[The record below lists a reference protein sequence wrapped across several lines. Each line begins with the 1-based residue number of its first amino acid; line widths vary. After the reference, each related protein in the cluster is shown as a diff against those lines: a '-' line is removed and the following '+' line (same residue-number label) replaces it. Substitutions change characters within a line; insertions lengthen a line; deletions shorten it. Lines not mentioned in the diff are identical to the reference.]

1 MGNAPPSS
9 HSSKDNSSKDAS
21 TAAIVSSD
29 KNNNATTNDSN
40 NNAANSNVPPVV
52 CAASTIV
59 SSETIPSPSLK
70 TQHNTVT
77 SPGKRL
83 LDLNELIASKE
94 KETQLLLDQLSQA
107 RDKEKEAIEY
117 SELQINEFNEEIE
130 AFYETSRNELTTAC
144 DRSLNE
150 IIQSKDNELTEIINT
165 LRTVVFPER
174 LLLAK
179 EDIISRHIL
188 NDLPNEW
195 NKRYNHLKNLQATD
209 LELVKSIARQ
219 EFEKTGAHVKSLL
232 AKEIQ
237 EIEEKHRIEKK
248 KRGSGVLSWL
258 SPSKKYKNVSD
269 DDEDEENN
277 VEN

>member
-40 NNAANSNVPPVV
+40 NSAANSNVPPIV

-59 SSETIPSPSLK
+59 SSETIPSPSLE
-70 TQHNTVT
+70 TQHNNVT

-94 KETQLLLDQLSQA
+94 KEMQLLLDQLSQA

-130 AFYETSRNELTTAC
+130 AFYETSRNELTAAC
-144 DRSLNE
+144 DNSLNE
-150 IIQSKDNELTEIINT
+150 IIQSKDNELAEIINT
-165 LRTVVFPER
+165 LQTVVFPER
-174 LLLAK
+174 LLFAK
-179 EDIISRHIL
+179 EDIISRHIV
-188 NDLPNEW
+188 NDLHNEW

-237 EIEEKHRIEKK
+237 ELEEKQRIEKK
-248 KRGSGVLSWL
+248 KRGSGIFSWL
-258 SPSKKYKNVSD
+258 SPSKKYKSVSD